1 MNVTKLDLSKNISR
15 ELDLSLEDSKKFI
28 NDFFKLKKILLK
40 KKNLKISKFG
50 TYKKRISP
58 KRIGRNPK
66 TLIEYTIS
74 QQSKISFKS
83 SKKIKDIIN

>member
-83 SKKIKDIIN
+83 SKKIKI